1 MPDKKDLILNTAL
14 ADLRHVTEETI
25 SAYRQVKI
33 NAATVLT
40 TPRVQELCA
49 RYGCAIDAAVL
60 LSLPED
66 APFAQHNGS
75 FTLTPGTPFAPGT
88 ALQVNGTLIIQPGCE
103 EIVENAAALLVNGKI
118 LCPASMAALVQ
129 SKARVNGSILPYPDD
144 ATVITGSLS
153 LDKVFLLRAKPG
165 TTYFV
170 SGKIKAVTSQ
180 LPVHELSD
188 KKVQLIA
195 RQAIVLEEYLSDLL
209 PLLPEDT
216 DLTVVPDGWAYQ
228 DGDFPLTAE
237 KAKFL
242 GGRVFVNGDLLV
254 PDAQALAA
262 CTALEVTGT
271 AYVPQA
277 LASAFYAVCPHYGDV
292 VPFTGYLLREEPTF
306 TLTEIF
312 LLEHPEGIA
321 LCETGMLSIQPDVNP
336 DLLKERVTLLRG
348 CGCISASDR
357 QKAVLLP
364 VSADIGAWVEPDMV
378 SDEENPH
385 AVVMNAASYQL

>member
-88 ALQVNGTLIIQPGCE
+88 ALQVNGVLIIQPGCE
-103 EIVENAAALLVNGKI
+103 ETVQNAAALLVNGKI
-118 LCPASMAALVQ
+118 LCPTSMAALVQ

-153 LDKVFLLRAKPG
+153 LGQSVPASAKPG

-216 DLTVVPDGWAYQ
+216 DLAVVPDGWAYQ

-237 KAKFL
+237 KAKSL
-242 GGRVFVNGDLLV
+242 GGRVFVNGDLIV
-254 PDAQALAA
+254 HDPQALKA

-271 AYVPQA
+271 AYMPQA
-277 LASAFYAVCPHYGDV
+277 LTSAFYAVCTHYGDV

-306 TLTEIF
+306 SLTESF

-321 LCETGMLSIQPDVNP
+321 LCETGMLTIQPDVSP

-348 CGCISASDR
+348 AAAFRLPTGKGRSAAGEP
-357 QKAVLLP
+357 K
-364 VSADIGAWVEPDMV
+364 DIGAWVETGPWCRTKKTPM
-378 SDEENPH
+378 
-385 AVVMNAASYQL
+385 L

>member
-88 ALQVNGTLIIQPGCE
+88 ALQVNGVLIIQPGCE
-103 EIVENAAALLVNGKI
+103 ETVQNAAALLVNGKI

-129 SKARVNGSILPYPDD
+129 SKARVNGSVMPYPDE
-144 ATVITGSLS
+144 AILLPGSVT
-153 LDKVFLLRAKPG
+153 LDKVFLLRVKPG
-165 TTYFV
+165 ATYFV
-170 SGKIKAVTSQ
+170 SGKIKATLSG
-180 LPVHELSD
+180 LPLHELSD

-228 DGDFPLTAE
+228 DGNLTLTAE
-237 KAKFL
+237 KSAAL
-242 GGRVFVNGDLLV
+242 GGRVFVNGDLIV
-254 PDAQALAA
+254 HDPQALKA

-271 AYVPQA
+271 AYMPQA
-277 LASAFYAVCPHYGDV
+277 LTSAFYAVCTHYGDV

-306 TLTEIF
+306 SLTESF

-321 LCETGMLSIQPDVNP
+321 LCETGMLTIQPDVSP

-364 VSADIGAWVEPDMV
+364 VSQDIGAWVEPDMV

>member
-66 APFAQHNGS
+66 APFAQHNGT

-103 EIVENAAALLVNGKI
+103 EIVENASALLVNGKI

-129 SKARVNGSILPYPDD
+129 SKARVNGSVMPYPDD

-165 TTYFV
+165 VTYFV

-195 RQAIVLEEYLSDLL
+195 RQAIVLESYLTDLL
-209 PLLPEDT
+209 PVLSD
-216 DLTVVPDGWAYQ
+216 DAALTVVPDGWAYQ

-237 KAKFL
+237 KAKAL
-242 GGRVFVNGDLLV
+242 GGRMFVNGDLLV
-254 PDAQALAA
+254 PDAQALSA
-262 CTALEVTGT
+262 CTALEVTDT
-271 AYVPQA
+271 AYVPKA
-277 LASAFYAVCPHYGDV
+277 LASAFYAVCPHYGDLV
-292 VPFTGYLLREEPTF
+292 LYTGYLLREEPTF
-306 TLTEIF
+306 TLTESF
-312 LLEHPEGIA
+312 LLEHPEGVA
-321 LCETGMLSIQPDVNP
+321 LCEAGMLSIQPNVNP

-348 CGCISASDR
+348 CGCVSASDR

-364 VSADIGAWVEPDMV
+364 VSQDIGAWEEPETV
-378 SDEENPH
+378 SDEETPH
-385 AVVMNAASYQL
+385 AVVINAATYQL

>member
-1 MPDKKDLILNTAL
+1 MSDKKNLILNTAL

-25 SAYRQVKI
+25 SAYRDVKI

-49 RYGCAIDAAVL
+49 RYGCAIDAAIL

-88 ALQVNGTLIIQPGCE
+88 ALQVNGVLIIQPGCE
-103 EIVENAAALLVNGKI
+103 EIVENASALLVNGKI

-129 SKARVNGSILPYPDD
+129 SKARVNGSVMPYPDE
-144 ATVITGSLS
+144 AILLPGSVT
-153 LDKVFLLRAKPG
+153 LDKVFLLRVKPG
-165 TTYFV
+165 ATYFV
-170 SGKIKAVTSQ
+170 SGKIKATLSG
-180 LPVHELSD
+180 LPLHELSD
-188 KKVQLIA
+188 KHVHLIV
-195 RQAIVLEEYLSDLL
+195 RRAIVLEEYLSDLI

-216 DLTVVPDGWAYQ
+216 DLTVVPDGWDYQ
-228 DGDFPLTAE
+228 EGTLTLTKE
-237 KAKFL
+237 KAAAL
-242 GGRVFVNGDLLV
+242 SGRVFVNGDLLV
-254 PDAQALAA
+254 PDAQALSA

-271 AYVPQA
+271 AYVPKA
-277 LASAFYAVCPHYGDV
+277 LASAFYAVCPHYGDLV
-292 VPFTGYLLREEPTF
+292 LYTGYLLREEPTF
-306 TLTEIF
+306 TLTESF
-312 LLEHPEGIA
+312 LLEHPEGVA
-321 LCETGMLSIQPDVNP
+321 LCEAGMLSIQPNVNP

-348 CGCISASDR
+348 CGCVSASDR

-364 VSADIGAWVEPDMV
+364 VSQDIGAWEEPETV

-385 AVVMNAASYQL
+385 AVVINAATYQL

>member
-1 MPDKKDLILNTAL
+1 MSDKKNLMLNTAL
-14 ADLRHVTEETI
+14 ADLRHVTEETL

-33 NAATVLT
+33 NAAAVFT

-49 RYGCAIDAAVL
+49 RYGCSIDAAIL

-66 APFAQHNGS
+66 APFAQHNGT

-103 EIVENAAALLVNGKI
+103 NIVENASALLVNGKV

-129 SKARVNGSILPYPDD
+129 SKARVNGSVMPYPDE
-144 ATVITGSLS
+144 AIVLPGSVT
-153 LDKVFLLRAKPG
+153 LDKVFLLRVKPG
-165 TTYFV
+165 ATYFV
-170 SGKIKAVTSQ
+170 SGKIKATTPG
-180 LPVHELSD
+180 LPLHELSD
-188 KKVQLIA
+188 KQVRLTA
-195 RQAIVLEEYLSDLL
+195 RGAIMLEAYLPDLL
-209 PLLPEDT
+209 PVLPD
-216 DLTVVPDGWAYQ
+216 DASLTVVPDGWAYQ

-237 KAKFL
+237 KAQAL

-277 LASAFYAVCPHYGDV
+277 LASAFYAVCPHYGDLV
-292 VPFTGYLLREEPTF
+292 LYTGYLSREEPTF
-306 TLTEIF
+306 TLTESF
-312 LLEHPEGIA
+312 LLEHPEGVA
-321 LCETGMLSIQPDVNP
+321 LCEAGMLTIQPDVNP
-336 DLLKERVTLLRG
+336 DLLKERVTLLHG
-348 CGCISASDR
+348 CGCVSATDR

-364 VSADIGAWVEPDMV
+364 VSQDIGAWVEPETV
-378 SDEENPH
+378 SEEENPH
-385 AVVMNAASYQL
+385 AVVINAATYQL